1 MTNDINPV
9 ELVRAANDGD
19 GFGGGNGWWIILLF
33 LFLGWGNG
41 DPQFRHIERPGRAS
55 GTPAR
60 DPQTLTIYPFVGRA
74 QLIVR
79 SIEGSAGPVSVSVGP
94 VSLNF

>member
-1 MTNDINPV
+1 MIDVFSLAAELEVSV
-9 ELVRAANDGD
+9 EGAEL
-19 GFGGGNGWWIILLF
+19 
-33 LFLGWGNG
+33 LGWGNG